1 MDLRPRSL
9 FELTRTPRGKKLIRY
24 TMVSVV
30 AIAVS
35 QVCLLFLLGVF
46 HWRARA
52 ANVAAVCIS
61 AVPSYY
67 LNRNWVWGKSG
78 RSHLWKE
85 VTPFWALALLGLGLS
100 TWSADF
106 AESIAIDN
114 HLSHVVKTVVIM
126 AASLAA
132 FGVLWLGKFMI
143 FNELMFKHHPE
154 DLEPALDGRTGLP
167 T

>member
-1 MDLRPRSL
+1 MELARS
-9 FELTRTPRGKKLIRY
+9 PGGKKLIRY

-30 AIAVS
+30 AICVS
-35 QVCLLFLLGVF
+35 QVCLLFLLGIF
-46 HWRARA
+46 HWRARS
-52 ANVAAVCIS
+52 ANIAAVCIS

-67 LNRNWVWGKSG
+67 LNRSWVWKKGG
-78 RSHLWKE
+78 RSHLLKE
-85 VTPFWALALLGLGLS
+85 VAPFWALALIGLGFS

-114 HLSHVVKTVVIM
+114 HLSHVAKTAVIM
-126 AASLAA
+126 IGSLAA
-132 FGVLWLGKFMI
+132 FGVLWLAKFMI
-143 FNELMFKHHPE
+143 FNELMFKHHPD